1 MGKIYAKLFFSFPC
15 CLIFSMVTPLHFSHL
30 YHLISCNSSQ
40 SIENLDRIFCVS
52 QISLN
57 TELLHW

>member
-1 MGKIYAKLFFSFPC
+1 MWKIYANLFFSFPC
-15 CLIFSMVTPLHFSHL
+15 SFIFSMMTPLYFAHL
-30 YHLISCNSSQ
+30 HNLISCNSSQ
-40 SIENLDRIFCVS
+40 SVKNLNRIFRIS